1 MKPELLTLLTDEDWR
16 LMTER
21 ATRRQYQKDA
31 VVLSEGAES
40 RILHFVQSG
49 HMQVVRD
56 FHGLQ
61 LTVARLG
68 PGEVFGEM
76 SFLERAPAMASIVA
90 EDRAEVLSLAEAEIE
105 SLFASVPGLA
115 LRLYQ
120 SLAIT
125 LSRRLRRSSGGDSG
139 TLKTNRSARTGFA
152 TERQLPPGLPAAVGA
167 VRQEMQQLER
177 QLREHSLKTEQA
189 ATRVA
194 AACDQV
200 CAILERFTRDEV
212 VVDAGMAD
220 LLSFRDATDIR
231 AGIGAY
237 VFRETF
243 SVLMAS
249 ALVARVYA
257 MPRGFP
263 DDWETIAAIHQDE
276 PSGDGQL
283 GPLVDQW
290 FLRRPLCRARR
301 ETAAAVVRKLAAAL
315 VVPLR
320 STPVA
325 VCSLAAGSCREV
337 LELLG
342 GGAAG
347 ELGATCIDLDERA
360 LLAAAE
366 QAEDLGLSGRITFQ
380 LGNVVPAER
389 GEKLLLPPQH
399 AIFATGLF
407 EYLGDEAAV
416 RLLDWVHEHLRPG
429 GIALFSNLAQGN
441 PDTLFMEY
449 LLERKVRHRSAEAF
463 AELFRSSR
471 FGQARLA
478 VETIGAD
485 LLAMV
490 VAD

>member
-21 ATRRQYQKDA
+21 ATRRQYEKDA
-31 VVLSEGAES
+31 VVLREGVES
-40 RILHFVQSG
+40 RSLHFVRSG
-49 HMQVVRD
+49 QVQVVRD

-68 PGEVFGEM
+68 AGEVFGEM

-90 EDRAEVLSLAEAEIE
+90 DDRAEILSLPEQEIE
-105 SLFASVPGLA
+105 SLLSSVPGLA

-139 TLKTNRSARTGFA
+139 NIASHRSARTGYA
-152 TERQLPPGLPAAVGA
+152 TERQLPPGLSGA
-167 VRQEMQQLER
+167 VDAIRQEMQQIER
-177 QLREHSLKTEQA
+177 QLRERGLKPEQA
-189 ATRVA
+189 AARVA

-200 CAILERFTRDEV
+200 CALLERFMRDDV

-220 LLSFRDATDIR
+220 LLSFRDTPDIR

-249 ALVARVYA
+249 SLVSRVYA

-276 PSGDGQL
+276 PAGDGQL
-283 GPLVDQW
+283 GPLVDRW
-290 FLRRPLCRARR
+290 FLRRPLCAARR
-301 ETAAAVVRKLAAAL
+301 ETAGAVVRKLAAAL
-315 VVPLR
+315 GAAPA
-320 STPVA
+320 A
-325 VCSLAAGSCREV
+325 VCCLAAGSCLEV
-337 LELLG
+337 LQLLG
-342 GGAAG
+342 QAGA
-347 ELGATCIDLDERA
+347 LSATCIDIDERA

-366 QAEDLGLSGRITFQ
+366 QAEDLGLSARITFQ
-380 LGNVVPAER
+380 LGNVVPADN
-389 GEKLLLPPQH
+389 GEKLFLPPQG

-416 RLLDWVHEHLRPG
+416 RLLDWTHEQLQPG

-441 PDTLFMEY
+441 PDALFMEY
-449 LLERKVRHRSAEAF
+449 LLERKVRHRSPQAF

-471 FGQARLA
+471 FGQVRLA
-478 VETIGAD
+478 VEAIGAD
-485 LLAMV
+485 LLALAV
-490 VAD
+490 KD